1 MKTEDF
7 VTMGACAAV
16 GTAQTFI
23 LREYVDKNYAPLIP
37 QLGQWGMAS
46 TVIGIGAGIVATVAG
61 LAGMFYNVGLRNPK
75 HQLAALSYGVPAIV
89 SGVAAGY
96 FQPPAR
102 IVRLPAPPRTDA
114 GTVAASTSAGVRS
127 VPAAARGAYAYQT
140 PGGTVYN
147 PVDPKS
153 NLL

>member
-7 VTMGACAAV
+7 VTMGACAAI

-23 LREYVDKNYAPLIP
+23 LREYVDKNYAPLVP

-61 LAGMFYNVGLRNPK
+61 LASMFYNVGLRNPK
-75 HQLAALSYGVPAIV
+75 YQLAALSYGVPAIV

-102 IVRLPAPPRTDA
+102 IVRLPTPPRTNSA
-114 GTVAASTSAGVRS
+114 AAASTSAGVRS
-127 VPAAARGAYAYQT
+127 HPAAAGVYTYQT

-147 PVDPKS
+147 AVDPKS